1 MCCGAAYLS
10 RCADRERSARVV
22 GLCAK
27 LCVRV
32 CTGSG
37 ILATY
42 PPESGLTFDNDRQ
55 QSTDQGVP
63 HTVRRHGSTANAA
76 CIGRLVKLMRRLGV

>member
-1 MCCGAAYLS
+1 MA
-10 RCADRERSARVV
+10 REFLQR
-22 GLCAK
+22 
-27 LCVRV
+27 
-32 CTGSG
+32 
-37 ILATY
+37 I

-76 CIGRLVKLMRRLGV
+76 CIGRLVRLMLRLGV